1 MDPISGAKLLEFL
14 NFEIGDMED
23 LVSLDG
29 TMMITNKDIPDNEE
43 LSVDSFEEMSL
54 KSWMSGY
61 LEQVETTDDEDDEK
75 EANEDIDD
83 EENKETED
91 HAETNTDSDESTIAQ
106 QDEEEQKAETPRRY
120 NLRKLPGRKL

>member
-14 NFEIGDMED
+14 NFEIGEMED

-29 TMMITNKDIPDNEE
+29 TMMITDKDIPENER
-43 LSVDSFEEMSL
+43 LSIDSFEEMSL

-61 LEQVETTDDEDDEK
+61 LEQVETTDDEEDDK
-75 EANEDIDD
+75 EADEDIDV
-83 EENKETED
+83 EEHKEIED
-91 HAETNTDSDESTIAQ
+91 HTETNIDNDGSTTAQ
-106 QDEEEQKAETPRRY
+106 DDEEERKAEKPKRY